1 MEQELAQIRAQERKA
16 VDTWL
21 TAQAHRQ
28 ETRRREKQVRPAM
41 VRFQARCR
49 GVLVRLEMREE
60 MEMERASR
68 EAAVVPLQMAYRK
81 YRRSCIVGPYHTLD
95 SIAAALT
102 NDDAA
107 APQICDA
114 LSPIGIT
121 RGRGHE
127 RKTHADVALLQR
139 CWRGA
144 ATRFAFRKALPKL
157 QEERRLRQ
165 LGAHLIHDAAVT
177 AKGGSS
183 SRRPRAALETPP
195 PFSALVIE

>member
-1 MEQELAQIRAQERKA
+1 
-16 VDTWL
+16 
-21 TAQAHRQ
+21 
-28 ETRRREKQVRPAM
+28 
-41 VRFQARCR
+41 
-49 GVLVRLEMREE
+49 
-60 MEMERASR
+60 MERASR

-127 RKTHADVALLQR
+127 RKMHADVALLQR

-144 ATRFAFRKALPKL
+144 ATRFAFLKALPKL

-165 LGAHLIHDAAVT
+165 LEFFFRLFSPPLVVQLQARWRGREVRRLY
-177 AKGGSS
+177 AKLC
-183 SRRPRAALETPP
+183 RRRHTELRWWLRRAA
-195 PFSALVIE
+195 SYR